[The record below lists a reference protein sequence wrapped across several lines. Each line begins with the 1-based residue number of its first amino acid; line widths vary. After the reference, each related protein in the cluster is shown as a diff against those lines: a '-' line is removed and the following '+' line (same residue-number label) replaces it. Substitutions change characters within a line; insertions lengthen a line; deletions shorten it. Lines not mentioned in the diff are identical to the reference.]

1 MINFSL
7 GDLVTH
13 TESKDISAVS
23 GRLLDNPGELACTS
37 YGSIIVVLLEGCL
50 LIRII
55 ITGV

>member
-1 MINFSL
+1 M
-7 GDLVTH
+7 TH

-23 GRLLDNPGELACTS
+23 GRLLDNLGELACTS

-50 LIRII
+50 LIKII